1 MIPLPL
7 ILNQSLMSSLPSMK
21 SSNTTQTIKKDF
33 VAEFFN
39 IFNME
44 EKMTT
49 VFEKSLATVEV
60 RNMLPI
66 PSSETF

>member
-1 MIPLPL
+1 
-7 ILNQSLMSSLPSMK
+7 
-21 SSNTTQTIKKDF
+21 
-33 VAEFFN
+33 
-39 IFNME
+39 ME
-44 EKMTT
+44 GKMTT